1 MRAAKLHE
9 DKGNYLRAYE
19 CYTSAIKESSGMD
32 EEKRSDATTKKQAIK
47 TKACEYLKKELEKKI
62 KSKDYTSYYS
72 SNEESLV
79 ENSGDAELKKLYK
92 QFNDAKNRE
101 ELRKEKEKKKQRGV
115 NIGMTKQQ
123 VLDSMW
129 GEPEKINK
137 TTTAYGTSEQWVY
150 PNNNYLYFENGIL
163 TAIQN

>member
-1 MRAAKLHE
+1 MNVIQVQLKKALAWMK
-9 DKGNYLRAYE
+9 K
-19 CYTSAIKESSGMD
+19 
-32 EEKRSDATTKKQAIK
+32 KRSDATTKKQAIK
-47 TKACEYLKKELEKKI
+47 TKACEYFKKELEKKI

-72 SNEESLV
+72 SSEESLV

-92 QFNDAKNRE
+92 QFNDAKNKE

-115 NIGMTKQQ
+115 NIGMTMQQ